1 MQVKI
6 CGIPH
11 KVIFTDNHFDIDL
24 HLGQINYDKAEI
36 YINNNMTE
44 ELKEEALCHE
54 ILHGILM
61 HLGYNEQNQDEQ
73 FVQAVANA
81 ISQTF
86 IAKATF
92 ESEDKE

>member
-1 MQVKI
+1 MKVTI

-36 YINNNMTE
+36 YINNDLTE
-44 ELKEEALCHE
+44 ELKQEALCHE

-61 HLGYNEQNQDEQ
+61 HLGYNDQNQDEQ

-86 IAKATF
+86 IVNGIF
-92 ESEDKE
+92 ESEER

>member
-1 MQVKI
+1 MQVTI

-11 KVIFTDNHFDIDL
+11 KVMFEDNHFDIDL
-24 HLGQINYDKAEI
+24 HMGQINYDTAEI
-36 YINNNMTE
+36 HINNGLTE
-44 ELKEEALCHE
+44 ELKQEVLCHE

-61 HLGYNEQNQDEQ
+61 HLGYSDQNQDEQ

-86 IAKATF
+86 IINGTF
-92 ESEDKE
+92 ESEER

>member
-11 KVIFTDNHFDIDL
+11 KVIFISTPFDIDL

-36 YINNNMTE
+36 YINDGLTE
-44 ELKEEALCHE
+44 ELKQEALCHE

-86 IAKATF
+86 IVKAIF
-92 ESEDKE
+92 KNEED

>member
-11 KVIFTDNHFDIDL
+11 KVMLEDNHFDIDL

-36 YINNNMTE
+36 YINGGLTE
-44 ELKEEALCHE
+44 ELKQEALCHE

-73 FVQAVANA
+73 FVQAMANA
-81 ISQTF
+81 ISQAF

-92 ESEDKE
+92 ESEENE